1 MLINKYRGL
10 YKTMTQSKYHSDS
23 KKKIVSV
30 LIELPFETNL
40 ELQELAKS
48 ENITKKDEIKNIL
61 TEYLKERKVSELLP
75 GFIENNRQMYDLLSD
90 IKQLIVENNSDQK
103 ILKSYLSELINIP
116 DDLEKEAK
124 KELEN

>member
-1 MLINKYRGL
+1 
-10 YKTMTQSKYHSDS
+10 MTQSKYHSDS
-23 KKKIVSV
+23 KKKKVSV

>member
-1 MLINKYRGL
+1 
-10 YKTMTQSKYHSDS
+10 MTQSKHHSDS